1 MNYSP
6 NPPAGDTSSAI
17 LAIRNLS
24 VEVAGAGNRVVRNLS
39 LDVHAGETVCVV
51 GESGSGKSVT
61 SLAVMGLLPQGILG
75 ISAGSIR
82 VEGEDVATATQRRL
96 REMRATRM
104 AMVFQEP
111 MTALNPVH
119 TVGKQVDEV
128 LRLHRKNMS
137 AAERRAK
144 VLEMFQSVH
153 LPDVERIFEAYPHQ
167 LSGGQRQRI
176 VIAMALILEPKLL
189 IADEPTTALDVTT
202 QKQILA
208 LIKELQVK
216 HKTAVLFITHD
227 FGVVAEIAD
236 RIVVMNRGDLIESG
250 TRHEILA
257 EPKQS
262 YTRRLVSSVPSL
274 VPSRRDAPAGTPVLH
289 VKGLGRTYGGR
300 SSLFSRKAAHSVVAA
315 TDVNLTLRKGEIL
328 GIVGE
333 SGSGKSTVA
342 RCIVR
347 LIEPTAGH
355 MMMGGEDLSTLS
367 GSALRPVR
375 RRIQIVFQD
384 PYRSLNPRRTVG
396 ESIIEGLLNFGVPRE
411 QALKRAGETLTVV
424 GLSPDAMR
432 RYPHQF
438 SGGQR
443 QRICIARALVMDPE
457 ILVAD
462 EAVSALD
469 VSVQAQVLE
478 LLEQVR
484 ERTGVGVLF
493 ITHDL
498 RVAAQICDTIMVMQR
513 GKVVETGSAETVLT
527 EPHHEYT
534 RALIDAAPGRDW
546 DFRNFRP
553 IAAGQM
559 PAAPAP

>member
-1 MNYSP
+1 MTYSP
-6 NPPAGDTSSAI
+6 TPPAGDTSSAI

-24 VEVAGAGNRVVRNLS
+24 VEVGGAGNRVVRNLS

-61 SLAVMGLLPQGILG
+61 SLAVMGLLPPGILS

-82 VEGEDVATATQRRL
+82 VEGEDVATASQRRL

-144 VLEMFQSVH
+144 VLDMFRSVH
-153 LPDVERIFEAYPHQ
+153 LPDVERIFDAYPHQ

-216 HKTAVLFITHD
+216 HQTAVLFITHD

-250 TRHEILA
+250 TRNEILA

-274 VPSRRDAPAGTPVLH
+274 VPTRRDAPDGQLVLH
-289 VKGLGRTYGGR
+289 VKGLGRTYAGKH
-300 SSLFSRKAAHSVVAA
+300 SLFSRKAAQNVIAA

-396 ESIIEGLLNFGVPRE
+396 ESIIEGLLNFGMPRE

-424 GLSPDAMR
+424 GLSPDAMQ

-484 ERTGVGVLF
+484 QRTGVGVLF

-527 EPHHEYT
+527 EPRHEYT

-553 IAAGQM
+553 VAATL
-559 PAAPAP
+559 AHAPAP

>member
-1 MNYSP
+1 MPYTP
-6 NPPAGDTSSAI
+6 TPPAGDTSSAI

-61 SLAVMGLLPQGILG
+61 SLAVMGLLPPGVL
-75 ISAGSIR
+75 SVNAGSIR
-82 VEGEDVATATQRRL
+82 VEGEDVVTATQRRL

-128 LRLHRKNMS
+128 LRLHRKKMS
-137 AAERRAK
+137 AAQRREK
-144 VLEMFQSVH
+144 VLEMFRSVH
-153 LPDVERIFEAYPHQ
+153 LPDVERIFDSYPHQ

-216 HKTAVLFITHD
+216 HQTAVLFITHD
-227 FGVVAEIAD
+227 FGVVAEISD
-236 RIVVMNRGDLIESG
+236 RIVVMNRGDLVESG
-250 TRHEILA
+250 SRYEILA

-274 VPSRRDAPAGTPVLH
+274 VPSRREAPDGMPVLH
-289 VKGLGRTYGGR
+289 VKGLGRTYGGKR
-300 SSLFSRKAAHSVVAA
+300 SVLSRKAAHNIVAA
-315 TDVNLTLRKGEIL
+315 SDVNLTLRKGEIL

-396 ESIIEGLLNFGVPRE
+396 ESIIEGLLNFGVPRD

-484 ERTGVGVLF
+484 QRTGVGVLF

-527 EPHHEYT
+527 EPRHEYT

-553 IAAGQM
+553 ISAGL
-559 PAAPAP
+559 ASAPAP